1 METQTK
7 GTLHKKF
14 KNPLHVQPHPFHNL
28 FFKIQAYNL
37 YCSCRL
43 KIKLKDCPNY
53 ILKNVFHKQKKWS
66 FFFFLISK
74 EKERISYQTSWQN
87 VSVFLFKYVAWYTT
101 HNIVTVSSIVLLFW
115 WIEYIKEFSAIVM
128 WMDKQLFW

>member
-14 KNPLHVQPHPFHNL
+14 KNQLHMQPHPFIIY

-37 YCSCRL
+37 YCICRL
-43 KIKLKDCPNY
+43 KIKLKDYVPT
-53 ILKNVFHKQKKWS
+53 ILSKTCSINKKS
-66 FFFFLISK
+66 EAFLFFISK

-115 WIEYIKEFSAIVM
+115 WIEYIKEFSAIVT
-128 WMDKQLFW
+128 WTDKQLLW